1 MGVDG
6 LGGGD
11 ASPFLSTPLDRKPAA
26 LSTTPNP
33 SSRRKDYVAF
43 RSDMAGENWEMEE
56 RLREE
61 LRYKRPR
68 TAMRRIT
75 RRLTSS

>member
-6 LGGGD
+6 SGGGD
-11 ASPFLSTPLDRKPAA
+11 ASPFFSTPLDRKPAA

-33 SSRRKDYVAF
+33 SSHRNDYIAF
-43 RSDMAGENWEMEE
+43 RGDMAGEDWGMED

-61 LRYKRPR
+61 LRYKRA
-68 TAMRRIT
+68 TDGYNEDT
-75 RRLTSS
+75 RRLSSS